1 MTLASSMFGTPYF
14 VFKVSRTQKWTNEWL
29 NFIELICYTSSKGDS
44 KLVQIK
50 HLDGTSSF
58 EPFLQIPRTVGSRG
72 FASPTD
78 AFAFDKHSG
87 NLKIDE
93 YFSKITIL
101 KITRQIDLVLRYL
114 AHEWCNLSTFFKWNY
129 NLKKNSSN
137 WLGFALLSLKMLQ
150 FDELLIEE
158 KNTK

>member
-1 MTLASSMFGTPYF
+1 MLEPRTLCSKFQGRKNKRMSGLIL
-14 VFKVSRTQKWTNEWL
+14 L
-29 NFIELICYTSSKGDS
+29 NFYTSSKGDS
-44 KLVQIK
+44 KFVQIK

-78 AFAFDKHSG
+78 AFSLDKHSG

-114 AHEWCNLSTFFKWNY
+114 ANE
-129 NLKKNSSN
+129 
-137 WLGFALLSLKMLQ
+137 
-150 FDELLIEE
+150 
-158 KNTK
+158 